1 MKTVLFV
8 ILFAC
13 AALAQNDAA
22 ISKTKSACGP
32 DAMRF
37 DVETSHFAESISQP
51 ASDKALVYVISDQ
64 PGPLARI
71 GMDGTW
77 MAATKGNT
85 HLSFSIDPGEHHFCA
100 NWQSI
105 FSARSKYVALSSLNA
120 EPGKVYYLRIRFTV
134 QGEHGPPF
142 MDLDVINEDQGRY
155 LVLNSEISE
164 FHVKK

>member
-1 MKTVLFV
+1 MKTVFLV
-8 ILFAC
+8 ILFSC
-13 AALAQNDAA
+13 AGFAQNEDAIA
-22 ISKTKSACGP
+22 KAKSACGP

-37 DVETSHFAESISQP
+37 DVETSPFVGSISQS
-51 ASDKALVYVISDQ
+51 ASDKALIYVISDQ
-64 PGPLARI
+64 SGPLARI

-77 MAATKGNT
+77 MAALKGNT
-85 HLSFSIDPGEHHFCA
+85 HLSFSIAPGEHHFCA

-120 EPGKVYYLRIRFTV
+120 EPGRVYYLRIRFTI